1 MTEYVGLDVSSKEVS
16 VCVVDAKGGVRRRA
30 VLPTDPE
37 RIAAFVAAEAPQT
50 ERVVHESGILST
62 WLTQELERRS
72 VSILCIDARL
82 AHKVLSARLNKS
94 DKADAES
101 LAQLART
108 GWLTRV
114 HIRSEASNHL
124 RAPVGARERPGCA
137 RRWTPTC
144 AAY

>member
-62 WLTQELERRS
+62 
-72 VSILCIDARL
+72 
-82 AHKVLSARLNKS
+82 
-94 DKADAES
+94 
-101 LAQLART
+101 
-108 GWLTRV
+108 
-114 HIRSEASNHL
+114 
-124 RAPVGARERPGCA
+124 
-137 RRWTPTC
+137 
-144 AAY
+144 